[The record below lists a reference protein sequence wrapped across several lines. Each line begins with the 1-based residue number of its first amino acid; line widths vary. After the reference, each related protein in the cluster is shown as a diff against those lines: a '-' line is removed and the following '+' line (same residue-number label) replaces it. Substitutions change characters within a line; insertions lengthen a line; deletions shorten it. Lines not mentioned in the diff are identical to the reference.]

1 MEKKN
6 IIIGVG
12 NIFRSD
18 DGVGIVI
25 AQKLKAK
32 NIDGIEVVEESG
44 EGISL
49 MNSWENF
56 DHVIIVDAVSSGEK
70 AGKIYYLD
78 AVNESIPKSFFNYS
92 THAFSVAESIELS
105 RVLGSLP
112 PKLFIYGIEGKDFSA
127 GQTLSPEIE
136 EASLKVIDQIINSL
150 EENKNA

>member
-1 MEKKN
+1 MKKEI

-12 NIFRSD
+12 NAFRSD

-32 NIDGIEVVEESG
+32 NIDGIEVIEESG
-44 EGISL
+44 EGVSL

-70 AGKIYYLD
+70 AGTIYYLD
-78 AVNESIPKSFFNYS
+78 AINKEIPKSFFNYS

-105 RVLGSLP
+105 RVLGNLP
-112 PKLFIYGIEGKDFSA
+112 QKLFIYGIEGKDFSA

-150 EENKNA
+150 EEKKNA

>member
-1 MEKKN
+1 MEKKI

-32 NIDGIEVVEESG
+32 NIEGLEAIEESG
-44 EGISL
+44 EGVSL

-78 AVNESIPKSFFNYS
+78 AINEPIPKSFFNYS

-105 RVLGSLP
+105 RVLGNLP
-112 PKLFIYGIEGKDFSA
+112 PKLFIYGIEGKDFSG

-136 EASLKVIDQIINSL
+136 DASLKVIDQIINSL
-150 EENKNA
+150 EEKKNA